1 MTSLSERT
9 PTRAIVLLAVAA
21 VASHAM
27 VRISDP
33 LVPQIAADIGTTV
46 GAASIVASAYAVSHG
61 LTQAV
66 AGPLG
71 DRWPKYPTVAVLC
84 ILSGLGTLACGLA
97 QSLAG
102 LGLAR
107 LLCGIAAGMI
117 IPLGM
122 AYIGDVVPYERR
134 QPVLGRFLTGQI
146 SGLILG
152 QAAGG
157 ILGDYF
163 GWRTVFF
170 VLAAMF
176 LIATAGLVLE
186 LSVNPLTRVSPR
198 AETRSGLIAGYRHV
212 LSRPWAR
219 FVTLCAFIEGVL
231 MFGSFAYVGADLHVR
246 QGLSFSAVGLVLGL
260 FGAGGLV
267 YAASV
272 QHLLN
277 RLGQSGLAAGGGI
290 ILGICY
296 LALAA
301 GLHWSV
307 GFIAI
312 GVIGLGFFMLHNT
325 LQVNATQMAP
335 EARSTALGIFSA
347 ALYLGQSFGIALAA
361 PVIDRF
367 GAPPVFVVSALL
379 LPLLALWFAAGLRRQ

>member
-1 MTSLSERT
+1 
-9 PTRAIVLLAVAA
+9 
-21 VASHAM
+21 
-27 VRISDP
+27 
-33 LVPQIAADIGTTV
+33 
-46 GAASIVASAYAVSHG
+46 
-61 LTQAV
+61 
-66 AGPLG
+66 
-71 DRWPKYPTVAVLC
+71 
-84 ILSGLGTLACGLA
+84 
-97 QSLAG
+97 
-102 LGLAR
+102 
-107 LLCGIAAGMI
+107 
-117 IPLGM
+117 
-122 AYIGDVVPYERR
+122 
-134 QPVLGRFLTGQI
+134 
-146 SGLILG
+146 
-152 QAAGG
+152 
-157 ILGDYF
+157 
-163 GWRTVFF
+163 
-170 VLAAMF
+170 MF

-186 LSVNPLTRVSPR
+186 LAVNPLARVSPR
-198 AETRSGLIAGYRHV
+198 AETTSGLIAGYRHV